1 MDFLDLVLEEI
12 FLVEEEHDGGE
23 GEEPVV
29 TDAVEEMERL
39 VHAVLRRGGEKWT
52 SENRSVK
59 KESTMD
65 TSVTPM
71 RNSAGWQGTDYFQDV
86 FLVSYF
92 PC

>member
-52 SENRSVK
+52 
-59 KESTMD
+59 
-65 TSVTPM
+65 
-71 RNSAGWQGTDYFQDV
+71 
-86 FLVSYF
+86 
-92 PC
+92 